1 MKKKLIPSLLLAAM
15 FATTAHA
22 QTVADS
28 ICATVYFRLA
38 SARIELPYMDNA
50 AQLKAFTECIRR
62 MGTDPVAAIKS
73 IRIVSSASP
82 EGNTEFN
89 RKLSELRGKE
99 LLNYI
104 KTNLSLPDSI
114 FVLRSE
120 GEDWNG
126 LALQV
131 KKTDMP
137 WRDKALSVIRTNPEW
152 IMRGGKV
159 VDSRKLQLMN
169 LYGGRAWSYMRDN
182 FFEKLRGGVLVVCEV
197 ERTEPIPA
205 AEETVKP
212 EATADT
218 VSVSHIDE
226 QPGRVEVTETY
237 KALSQEDTPFYMA
250 VKTNL
255 LYDAALV
262 PNVGVEFGFGKGW
275 GVGLNWMYAW
285 WKNDHRHRYWR
296 IYGGELVVRKY
307 LGGTPMRGH
316 HIGAYTQRVTY
327 DFELGGKGYL
337 GEYAYGTGVEYGYSM
352 PVAKRLNFDFS
363 IGIGYLGGK
372 YKVYTPED
380 ECYVY
385 QETKKRHWFGPTRA
399 EVSLVWLLGHGNVNS
414 KKGGNK

>member
-50 AQLKAFTECIRR
+50 AQLKAFTECVRR

-73 IRIVSSASP
+73 IRVVSSASP

-159 VDSRKLQLMN
+159 VDSRKLQLMY
-169 LYGGRAWSYMRDN
+169 L
-182 FFEKLRGGVLVVCEV
+182 
-197 ERTEPIPA
+197 EP
-205 AEETVKP
+205 
-212 EATADT
+212 
-218 VSVSHIDE
+218 
-226 QPGRVEVTETY
+226 Y
-237 KALSQEDTPFYMA
+237 
-250 VKTNL
+250 N
-255 LYDAALV
+255 
-262 PNVGVEFGFGKGW
+262 
-275 GVGLNWMYAW
+275 
-285 WKNDHRHRYWR
+285 
-296 IYGGELVVRKY
+296 
-307 LGGTPMRGH
+307 
-316 HIGAYTQRVTY
+316 
-327 DFELGGKGYL
+327 
-337 GEYAYGTGVEYGYSM
+337 
-352 PVAKRLNFDFS
+352 
-363 IGIGYLGGK
+363 
-372 YKVYTPED
+372 
-380 ECYVY
+380 
-385 QETKKRHWFGPTRA
+385 
-399 EVSLVWLLGHGNVNS
+399 
-414 KKGGNK
+414 